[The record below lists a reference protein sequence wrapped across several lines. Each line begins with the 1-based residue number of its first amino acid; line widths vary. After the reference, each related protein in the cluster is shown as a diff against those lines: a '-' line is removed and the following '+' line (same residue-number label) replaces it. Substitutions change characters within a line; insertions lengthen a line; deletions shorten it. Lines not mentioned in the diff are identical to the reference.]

1 MNVLR
6 HPCSCPPTA
15 RRNFRTLSNL
25 SPVISLILALILV
38 AAQSLYAES
47 GLPTREEV
55 QQTLDELSSITGF
68 RIKHP
73 VVFESIT
80 RDQINRYLQER
91 IKEVAKPEELRAEE
105 LTLKKFGFVPET
117 FDLRKNTID
126 LLTEQ
131 AAAFYDFHRKKLF
144 ISDWA
149 QTSMRDVA
157 LIHELAHALADQSF
171 SLEKFTRKVE
181 QDSEKSLARQAV
193 VEGQAMWLTNAVID
207 RRAGRARTTQ
217 ETEDGAEPSGKFPVF
232 DQAPLY
238 IRENLIFPYTAG
250 ERFQDAVYNKDQQ
263 AALAEVFRVPPVSS
277 QQVLHPDKYFARV
290 MPLLP
295 VLPKDPKGVKRFAEG
310 VLGELDHSV
319 LLRQYTTTDD
329 AQEVAPK
336 LSGSQYRLLE
346 EKKDKRI
353 ELVYASEWSD
363 TATAQRYFHLYR
375 KVLQGK
381 WKKLR
386 VASESDSFLTGEGD
400 DGWFR
405 VNIERNIVRST
416 EGWENPLP

>member
-149 QTSMRDVA
+149 QTSIRDVA

-207 RRAGRARTTQ
+207 RRAGRSRTTQ

-295 VLPKDPKGVKRFAEG
+295 VLPKDPKGVKRISGRGAAAG
-310 VLGELDHSV
+310 
-319 LLRQYTTTDD
+319 
-329 AQEVAPK
+329 APT
-336 LSGSQYRLLE
+336 SAHAPG
-346 EKKDKRI
+346 
-353 ELVYASEWSD
+353 
-363 TATAQRYFHLYR
+363 T
-375 KVLQGK
+375 
-381 WKKLR
+381 
-386 VASESDSFLTGEGD
+386 
-400 DGWFR
+400 
-405 VNIERNIVRST
+405 
-416 EGWENPLP
+416 

>member
-1 MNVLR
+1 MNSLLR
-6 HPCSCPPTA
+6 RDSQLPAPRIRSPFLLVTCLLSCSWA
-15 RRNFRTLSNL
+15 
-25 SPVISLILALILV
+25 LA
-38 AAQSLYAES
+38 AAS

-55 QQTLDELSSITGF
+55 QQTLDELSAITGF
-68 RIKHP
+68 PIRHP
-73 VVFESIT
+73 VAFESIT

-91 IKEVAKPEELRAEE
+91 IKEVTKPAELRAEE
-105 LTLKKFGFVPET
+105 LTLKKFGFVPES

-193 VEGQAMWLTNAVID
+193 VEGQAMWLTNALIA
-207 RRAGRARTTQ
+207 RRAGRAKAKL
-217 ETEDGAEPSGKFPVF
+217 EAEDEGAEPSGKFPVF

-238 IRENLIFPYTAG
+238 IRENLIFPYSAG
-250 ERFQDAVYNKDQQ
+250 ERFQDAVYDKEQR
-263 AALAEVFRVPPVSS
+263 ASLAEVFRDPPVSS
-277 QQVLHPDKYFARV
+277 QQVLHPDRYFAHK
-290 MPLLP
+290 LP
-295 VLPKDPKGVKRFAEG
+295 VLPLLPKDPRGVKRFAEG
-310 VLGELDHSV
+310 VMGELDHSV
-319 LLRQYTTTDD
+319 LLRQYATIDD
-329 AQEVAPK
+329 AQDVAPK

-346 EKKDKRI
+346 GRKNKRI
-353 ELVYASEWSD
+353 ELVYVSEWSD
-363 TATAQRYFHLYR
+363 AETAQRFFRLYR
-375 KVLQGK
+375 KILQGK

-386 VASESDSFLTGEGD
+386 VASESESVLTGEGD

-405 VNIERNIVRST
+405 VNIEGNIVRST
-416 EGWENPLP
+416 EGWENPVQEFSSSR